1 MQCTS
6 KNETRYSTLT
16 CIIIIGYLLFSVAM
30 SEHLTNYNVFK
41 VSHIGNLSQCVDVI
55 MVRERKQYE

>member
-1 MQCTS
+1 MV
-6 KNETRYSTLT
+6 
-16 CIIIIGYLLFSVAM
+16 YLLFRVAM

-41 VSHIGNLSQCVDVI
+41 VSHIDNISQYVDVI